1 MNSSRVI
8 AMAALISVAG
18 ALAGCATDGA
28 QINRPQVEYYSVE
41 DTKDGEYH
49 RYHNHFL
56 QIDRNIA
63 GFGH

>member
-1 MNSSRVI
+1 MITNRVM
-8 AMAALISVAG
+8 AMAALVAIAG
-18 ALAGCATDGA
+18 AVAGCATDGDA
-28 QINRPQVEYYSVE
+28 IVRKQVEYYSVE